1 MQPDPTTPALTALA
15 QAAAREHTGLALGN
29 LLHVHCAVC
38 DLLHEFIP
46 RDEPL
51 AAQQPDERVAG
62 LVEAARAIHTTQV
75 YEVPGSPERGLNVG
89 FVRAM
94 RLLAE
99 ARERC
104 EAALAAQQPDERV
117 AGLVEA
123 LRTIVGRWDRA
134 DIKWEPDRPHWHSI
148 HRQGYDRL
156 EDAINRA
163 RSLLA
168 QPPAAGG
175 AAGER
180 CAFVSQW
187 GPCGETTW
195 GMNHSHT
202 VTCRH
207 PAGHPEF
214 ASCHR
219 FTPPA
224 APAP

>member
-1 MQPDPTTPALTALA
+1 MQPDPTTPALSALA

-104 EAALAAQQPDERV
+104 ESALAAQQPDERV

-123 LRTIVGRWDRA
+123 ARALVDAYLETGCDPRWLTDPVYA
-134 DIKWEPDRPHWHSI
+134 KTSVAV
-148 HRQGYDRL
+148 RL
-156 EDAINRA
+156 GPIQRLAA
-163 RSLLA
+163 LA
-168 QPPAAGG
+168 QPTAAGG

-180 CAFVSQW
+180 CCACDCATL
-187 GPCGETTW
+187 P
-195 GMNHSHT
+195 
-202 VTCRH
+202 
-207 PAGHPEF
+207 
-214 ASCHR
+214 
-219 FTPPA
+219 TPPA
-224 APAP
+224 APDAGRTAEVER

>member
-62 LVEAARAIHTTQV
+62 LVEA
-75 YEVPGSPERGLNVG
+75 
-89 FVRAM
+89 
-94 RLLAE
+94 
-99 ARERC
+99 
-104 EAALAAQQPDERV
+104 
-117 AGLVEA
+117 

-168 QPPAAGG
+168 QPTAAGGAAGERRPEKCPTCGLTITDAHFMATGHRTAPAAPTAGG

-224 APAP
+224 APDALP